1 MTSSEPSNRA
11 RRTRTQAGTLP
22 HTDPVSPVTGP
33 GGNAADQGPADA
45 SSTRDPLAQN
55 SGGNAMAENVKL
67 KPFVLLVDLSERE
80 LAARST
86 MRERHRRLVI
96 VEQTKERS
104 GGLSDAQRQEVDEL
118 EKALL
123 TEWVLDPFYLAV
135 LAAYHQTTVDKIT
148 ADTPYRHVHGFMGSQ
163 RDADGGGTL
172 TEAERELAAI
182 CGLLQ
187 TDNILESGA
196 RDFVRRVVEAQGEY
210 RQARA
215 LFDQVFQRLGE
226 KFRVTLESQIARA
239 VVDDE
244 VTKPV
249 ITISGLDGGRE
260 AQRTFVRAGRD
271 QVYAISAK
279 TVAAVVRRLAAD
291 GFSAND
297 PWLPSRIENAFD
309 TQTGVVTGAPP
320 SSLEIRLPDLEEP
333 VDVEIIAANLHAT
346 QAIYFS
352 YMLEEMRLFQV
363 VDQIVELFRQGML
376 PLGKGKAGDYL
387 YNYYKKSNERINE
400 MERRELYMR
409 AFGSPGGDP
418 DASLP
423 NRDFN
428 ELWLRFV
435 SAVSAFSRQL
445 TVEKLLRNSIPMAV
459 SQEQVRKS
467 GRDLAANL
475 SLHGYGIAYFAA
487 VELQQTIIEFR
498 DLLQNPEIRGAFG
511 ARDMWQ
517 VIDQVNATYLGGNR
531 NTQRY
536 RTQARAGA
544 VIIRWL
550 ANSGR
555 RLTGGYGADA
565 ISVDALTSPQL
576 RSLGSNNP
584 TVDPTDWDLVQAC
597 EQWLAVGGVGDESV
611 AQYSQSIE
619 SPVTTSKPIE
629 MPQFARDALASA
641 GVSLPGI

>member
-1 MTSSEPSNRA
+1 MKPPGEPSNRPPPTRA
-11 RRTRTQAGTLP
+11 RAGP
-22 HTDPVSPVTGP
+22 RAPSDPPAPVPEP
-33 GGNAADQGPADA
+33 GGNAAQLQPRAT
-45 SSTRDPLAQN
+45 TRDPSAQN
-55 SGGNAMAENVKL
+55 PGGKTMIDSTHT
-67 KPFVLLVDLSERE
+67 PFVLLVDLSERE
-80 LAARST
+80 LAART
-86 MRERHRRLVI
+86 AARERHRRLVI
-96 VEQTKERS
+96 VEQTRERS
-104 GGLSDAQRQEVDEL
+104 GGLSDAQRQELAEL
-118 EKALL
+118 ERGLL
-123 TEWVLDPFYLAV
+123 TEWVIDPFYLAV
-135 LAAYHQTTVDKIT
+135 LAAYLQTTVDKIDGKT
-148 ADTPYRHVHGFMGSQ
+148 AYRHVHGFLGSQ
-163 RDADGGGTL
+163 RDANGGSAL
-172 TEAERELAAI
+172 TDNEREIAAI
-182 CGLLQ
+182 SGLLQ
-187 TDNILESGA
+187 LDNIVEPGT

-215 LFDQVFQRLGE
+215 LFDKVFSGLGE
-226 KFRVTLESQIARA
+226 KFRVLLESQITRG
-239 VVDDE
+239 VVDQE
-244 VTKPV
+244 VTAKE
-249 ITISGLDGGRE
+249 ITASGIDGTKTSP
-260 AQRTFVRAGRD
+260 RTFVLTGLD
-271 QVYAISAK
+271 PVYAISAK
-279 TVAAVVRRLAAD
+279 TVAAVVRRLVAD
-291 GFSAND
+291 GVSAND
-297 PWLPSRIENAFD
+297 PWLANRIDNAFD
-309 TQTGVVTGAPP
+309 TQTGVVTGAAP

-387 YNYYKKSNERINE
+387 YNYYKKANERINE
-400 MERRELYMR
+400 TERRELYMR

-428 ELWLRFV
+428 DLWLRFV
-435 SAVSAFSRQL
+435 SAVSSFSRQL
-445 TVEKLLRNSIPMAV
+445 TVERLLRNSVPMAV
-459 SQEQVRKS
+459 TQEQVRKS

-487 VELQQTIIEFR
+487 TELQQTIIEFR

-517 VIDQVNATYLGGNR
+517 VIDQVNATYLGSNR

-550 ANSGR
+550 ANNGR
-555 RLTGGYGADA
+555 KLSGGYGIDA

-576 RSLGSNNP
+576 RSLGSANP

-597 EQWLAVGGVGDESV
+597 EQWLAVGGVQDQSV
-611 AQYSQSIE
+611 EQYSQPIE

-629 MPQFARDALASA
+629 MPQFARDALQSA
-641 GVSLPGI
+641 GISLPGM

>member
-1 MTSSEPSNRA
+1 MIDST
-11 RRTRTQAGTLP
+11 
-22 HTDPVSPVTGP
+22 HT
-33 GGNAADQGPADA
+33 
-45 SSTRDPLAQN
+45 
-55 SGGNAMAENVKL
+55 
-67 KPFVLLVDLSERE
+67 PFVLLVDLSERE
-80 LAARST
+80 LAART
-86 MRERHRRLVI
+86 AARERHRRLVI
-96 VEQTKERS
+96 VEQTRERS
-104 GGLSDAQRQEVDEL
+104 GGLSDAQRQELAEL
-118 EKALL
+118 ERGLL
-123 TEWVLDPFYLAV
+123 TEWVIDPFYLAV
-135 LAAYHQTTVDKIT
+135 LAAYLQTTVDKIDGKT
-148 ADTPYRHVHGFMGSQ
+148 AYRHVHGFLGSQ
-163 RDADGGGTL
+163 RDANGGSAL
-172 TEAERELAAI
+172 TDNEREIAAI
-182 CGLLQ
+182 SGLLQ
-187 TDNILESGA
+187 LDNIVEPGT

-215 LFDQVFQRLGE
+215 LFDKVFSGLGE
-226 KFRVTLESQIARA
+226 KFRVLLESQITRG
-239 VVDDE
+239 VVDQE
-244 VTKPV
+244 VTAKE
-249 ITISGLDGGRE
+249 ITASGIDGTKTSP
-260 AQRTFVRAGRD
+260 RTFVLTGLD
-271 QVYAISAK
+271 PVYAISAK
-279 TVAAVVRRLAAD
+279 TVAAVVRRLVAD
-291 GFSAND
+291 GVSAND
-297 PWLPSRIENAFD
+297 PWLANRIDNAFD
-309 TQTGVVTGAPP
+309 TQTGVVTGAAP

-387 YNYYKKSNERINE
+387 YNYYKKANERINE
-400 MERRELYMR
+400 TERRELYMR

-428 ELWLRFV
+428 DLWLRFV
-435 SAVSAFSRQL
+435 SAVSSFSRQL
-445 TVEKLLRNSIPMAV
+445 TVERLLRNSVPMAV
-459 SQEQVRKS
+459 TQEQVRKS

-487 VELQQTIIEFR
+487 TELQQTIIEFR

-517 VIDQVNATYLGGNR
+517 VIDQVNATYLGSNR

-550 ANSGR
+550 ANNGR
-555 RLTGGYGADA
+555 KLSGGYGIDA

-576 RSLGSNNP
+576 RSLGSANP

-597 EQWLAVGGVGDESV
+597 EQWLAVGGVQDQSV
-611 AQYSQSIE
+611 EQYSQPIE

-629 MPQFARDALASA
+629 MPQFARDALQSA
-641 GVSLPGI
+641 GISLPGM